1 MDKYNEK
8 IDLNGKFLIAMPG
21 MGDPRFKNAVI
32 YLCSHNT
39 EGTMGLIINKLAA
52 NFNISDL
59 LKQISIKPTKI
70 IEPFPVFFGW
80 PSRTL

>member
-1 MDKYNEK
+1 MESSYRYA
-8 IDLNGKFLIAMPG
+8 GHG
-21 MGDPRFKNAVI
+21 RSRFKNAVI

-70 IEPFPVFFGW
+70 LKPFRFFWGA
-80 PSRTL
+80 SRTL